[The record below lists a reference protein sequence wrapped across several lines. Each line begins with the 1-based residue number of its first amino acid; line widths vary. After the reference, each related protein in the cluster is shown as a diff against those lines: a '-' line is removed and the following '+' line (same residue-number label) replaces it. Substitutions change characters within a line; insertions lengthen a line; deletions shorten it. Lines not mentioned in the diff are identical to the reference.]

1 MLRIEETK
9 SRTYD
14 ERMADAV
21 AAIPILSEEWTD
33 HNPSDP
39 GITILENLV
48 LFEALQGN
56 QITTINDATRRALLK
71 MAGFT
76 PAKGKCARML
86 LSPGEGGR

>member
-9 SRTYD
+9 GRAYSD
-14 ERMADAV
+14 RMADAL
-21 AAIPILSEEWTD
+21 AAIPLISDEWTD

-48 LFEALQGN
+48 LFEALQGTN
-56 QITTINDATRRALLK
+56 ITEINDVTKRALLK

-86 LSPGEGGR
+86 RSPGD